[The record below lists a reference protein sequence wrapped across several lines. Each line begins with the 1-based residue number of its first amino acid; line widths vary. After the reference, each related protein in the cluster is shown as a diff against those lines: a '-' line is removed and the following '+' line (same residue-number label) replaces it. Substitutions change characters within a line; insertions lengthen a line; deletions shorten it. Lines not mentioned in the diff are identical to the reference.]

1 MTAPP
6 PHPIPPSPRAPAAV
20 FACMRNEGIF
30 LVEWLAYHRVIGFDR
45 VVVCSNDCDDLSG
58 PLLDALAAGGAL
70 DHLPNPVPAGAR
82 PQATGMARVMAHLEP
97 TGIEWLC
104 HIDADEFL
112 NIGLGQGHVSD
123 LMDRAGTGDVIVL
136 AWRLFGDA
144 GHLDWP
150 GETLPAFT
158 ACMTEDFAPQVSYK
172 SMFRFRKFAAA
183 SCHMPL
189 EPRIAEPWVR
199 AADGGGLP
207 NDQLYKVDRIRFK
220 PHARA
225 YRPQAACVNHYAVR
239 SRDVFLMKNHRGRAW
254 GLEDNG
260 KYHLNSHWHRLAN
273 RNEAQDRS
281 ILRHWPAT
289 QAEMARLR
297 TLPGVA
303 EAEAACRTGFSAL
316 RDRLLTPENLTR
328 WTKGIAA

>member
-1 MTAPP
+1 MTAPSAP
-6 PHPIPPSPRAPAAV
+6 FPDASPRAPAAV
-20 FACMRNEGIF
+20 FACMRNEGVF
-30 LVEWLAYHRVIGFDR
+30 VLEWLAYHRVIGFDR
-45 VVVCSNDCDDLSG
+45 VVVCSNDCDDGSDL
-58 PLLDALAAGGAL
+58 LLDALAAGGAL

-97 TGIEWLC
+97 TGIDWLC

-112 NIGLGQGHVSD
+112 NIGLGQGHVAD
-123 LMDRAGTGDVIVL
+123 LLDRAGTGEVIAL

-144 GHLDWP
+144 GHQDWP

-158 ACMTEDFAPQVSYK
+158 ACMTEDFAAQVSYK
-172 SMFRFRKFAAA
+172 SMFRFRDFAAA

-189 EPRIAEPWVR
+189 APRIAEPRVR
-199 AADGGGLP
+199 AADGDDLP

-225 YRPQAACVNHYAVR
+225 YRPQAACVNHYAIR

-273 RNEAQDRS
+273 RNEGQDRS
-281 ILRHWPAT
+281 ILRHWSAT
-289 QAEMARLR
+289 RAEMARLR
-297 TLPGVA
+297 ALPGVA
-303 EAEAACRTGFSAL
+303 GAEAACQARFAAL
-316 RDRLLTPENLTR
+316 RTALLTPDNLKR
-328 WTKGIAA
+328 WTKGLAA